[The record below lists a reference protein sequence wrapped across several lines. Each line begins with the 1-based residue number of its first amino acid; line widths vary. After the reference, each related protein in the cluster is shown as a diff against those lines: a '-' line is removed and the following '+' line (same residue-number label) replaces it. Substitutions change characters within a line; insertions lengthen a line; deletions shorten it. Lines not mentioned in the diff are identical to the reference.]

1 MSLLESVI
9 EVNEAQPGRVVAL
22 LEKHWADL
30 MGIRVAVLGLAFKP
44 GTNDVRESPAFPILR
59 ELLKRGAVLK
69 AFDPVAMDEARRVI
83 RDAGITYCE
92 SLSEALLD
100 IDALIVVT
108 PWPEFQ
114 QVPALIRGRHP
125 APVFVDVRRAF
136 ERESVERY
144 EGIGL

>member
-9 EVNEAQPGRVVAL
+9 EVNEAQPRKVVAL

-69 AFDPVAMDEARRVI
+69 AFDPVAMDEARR
-83 RDAGITYCE
+83 
-92 SLSEALLD
+92 
-100 IDALIVVT
+100 
-108 PWPEFQ
+108 
-114 QVPALIRGRHP
+114 RHP
-125 APVFVDVRRAF
+125 RRRYHLLREPVGGTARYRCPYRGHPLAGVPRSSSAYPGPPPRACVCRRTACLSAG
-136 ERESVERY
+136 SVERY